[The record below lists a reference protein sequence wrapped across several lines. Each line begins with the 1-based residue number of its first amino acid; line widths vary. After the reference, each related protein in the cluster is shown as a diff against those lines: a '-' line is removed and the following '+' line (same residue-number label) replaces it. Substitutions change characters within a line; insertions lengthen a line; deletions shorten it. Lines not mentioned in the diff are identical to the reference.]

1 MKQKGRVTPFT
12 QYLIDGI
19 RVARLEQNI
28 SGRKL
33 SLEITGSNPT
43 RIGSIE
49 NEYTNDRY
57 SPELLQRAVDYLHMR
72 VEDFFPADILAQDTL
87 QEKTK
92 IPILRNMSIR
102 GALLSLLEE
111 GYFHTP
117 RLRSEITAHYN
128 SFLGPTLRRKDSDFS
143 AQLEQ
148 LYNEGLLHK
157 VEPMTDWGEKL
168 IRFVTKRIESRNS

>member
-57 SPELLQRAVDYLHMR
+57 SPELLQRAIDYLHMR
-72 VEDFFPADILAQDTL
+72 VEDLFPADILAQDTL

-117 RLRSEITAHYN
+117 FAFRNYGTLQQFSGSDLNTQRQRLLRSA
-128 SFLGPTLRRKDSDFS
+128 GAD
-143 AQLEQ
+143 
-148 LYNEGLLHK
+148 
-157 VEPMTDWGEKL
+157 V
-168 IRFVTKRIESRNS
+168 